1 MQYTCP
7 ISDTHVDEH
16 VVRINAL
23 IVLLLLLGSFTMAEV
38 WRTALFLFLSLDYFL
53 KWRKYIQYSSLA
65 RISKFIAHTILHWKA
80 KAIDFE
86 PKRFAAMLGFFLSL
100 ILSTLSFLHLSSAV
114 TVLTIIFSFLTFLE
128 SVFNTCVGCILY
140 SFIQKI
146 R

>member
-1 MQYTCP
+1 MKYTCP
-7 ISDTHVDEH
+7 ISGTPVDEH
-16 VVRINAL
+16 VERINAL
-23 IVLLLLLGSFTMAEV
+23 IVLILLVGSFTMTET

-65 RISKFIAHTILHWKA
+65 RIAKIIAHNILHWKV

-100 ILSTLSFLHLSSAV
+100 TLSTLSLLHFSHAV
-114 TVLTIIFSFLTFLE
+114 LVLTIIFVLLTFLE
-128 SVFNTCVGCILY
+128 SVFNACVGCILY
-140 SFIQKI
+140 SLIQKI

>member
-16 VVRINAL
+16 VVRLNAF
-23 IVLLLLLGSFTMAEV
+23 IVLILLIGSLTLRDN
-38 WRTALFLFLSLDYFL
+38 WRTILFLFLSLDYFL
-53 KWRKYIQYSSLA
+53 KWRKYIQYSLIA
-65 RISKFIAHTILHWKA
+65 RMAKMIAHSILHWKA

-100 ILSTLSFLHLSSAV
+100 ILSILSFLHFSSAV
-114 TVLTIIFSFLTFLE
+114 TVLSMIFASLTFLE

-140 SFIQKI
+140 SLIQKI

>member
-16 VVRINAL
+16 VVRINAF
-23 IVLLLLLGSFTMAEV
+23 IVLLLLLGSFTMTET

-100 ILSTLSFLHLSSAV
+100 ALSALSLLHLSPAV
-114 TVLTIIFSFLTFLE
+114 TILTSLFALLAFLE

-140 SFIQKI
+140 SLIQKM